1 MYIRQRPRLYSDTR
15 GLRKQKRI
23 HGFLTEASELKQC
36 LRSPRPPKTLC
47 AHSCSSPHPRIAS
60 RVPFTNP
67 QLSLA
72 FSNALPSPH
81 KPSAPFFFSPP
92 LPPHHILPFPPP
104 PFPLPLSP
112 PLHPTPLSPADAFVR
127 FRAALLSSCA
137 HPTSHLPQPS
147 PSQRLPVALRAEAV
161 THPPRLRP
169 SAPSLRPP
177 RANVYADPPAHPPI
191 LASRA
196 RFPRSAAVA
205 RLWRIEQ
212 TGEGAEGGLGL
223 GFYSSDQGPSNPE
236 NRAAEFAAAAAA
248 AAAAGG
254 VAAAAGSG
262 ALPGSTS
269 SSSSSTSTS
278 SSATSSDSSSSSSS
292 SGSSGGSSGGAG
304 LYRVPVSGGVQ
315 SATAAHG
322 LPSPAVAVRN
332 LVEQARFAHLCSI
345 MSRMHHRRKG
355 YPFGSLV
362 DFATDDEGHP
372 IFLLSPLS
380 IHTRNMLADPRCT
393 LVVQIPGWS
402 GLANARATIF
412 GDVYPVPPAQQQW
425 AQRFFARRH
434 HHGAAQMWGNFSY
447 YRMQQICDIYFVGG
461 FGTVAWIDVKDYLAA
476 TPDAI
481 VLHDTEAILHE
492 LNVRLGSDLKCQLAS
507 ILPQPVDDALFISI
521 DGKGVDIRVRHGAK
535 VWKRQGVKVLLLSCV
550 LRAAMSV
557 STCIDGKGV
566 DIRVRHGAKMWS
578 NAPQGTDASIT
589 HLPSPL
595 QFNVQR
601 LSFSASSEVRST
613 DEAVAALHE
622 VLQHGVTPLSNGML
636 Q

>member
-1 MYIRQRPRLYSDTR
+1 MRQRPRLYSDTR

-147 PSQRLPVALRAEAV
+147 PSQRRPVALRAEAV

-196 RFPRSAAVA
+196 RFPRSAA
-205 RLWRIEQ
+205 
-212 TGEGAEGGLGL
+212 
-223 GFYSSDQGPSNPE
+223 FYSSDQGPSNPE

-535 VWKRQGVKVLLLSCV
+535 
-550 LRAAMSV
+550 
-557 STCIDGKGV
+557 
-566 DIRVRHGAKMWS
+566 
-578 NAPQGTDASIT
+578 
-589 HLPSPL
+589 
-595 QFNVQR
+595 FNVQR